1 MHLRNRIH
9 YAWVIVAIAA
19 TMGFITSSVRFAA
32 AALVPH
38 LGDPTAGFGWS
49 YGAISLAFSLQW
61 IVFGLASPYVGW
73 LGDRYGVRWFLLL
86 GALLFIAGML
96 LTGIMSNLW
105 QFYLFFGVVLGV
117 STTIFT
123 VLTVSGVTLWFRRHL
138 GAAMG
143 VVWSFQGIGV
153 IAFLFLIGAS
163 FNQLGIKWIFWIPGI
178 AGGAL
183 LLLLVR
189 FFYNGPADIGLRPLG
204 DLGDEPIQ
212 RPRRDET
219 TKVRAKVFIQQARRT
234 VTFWNLIGIHYWG
247 CMGHNIINV
256 LVVAIAVDSGLSLG
270 AAAGVLAA
278 QQSVGV
284 VARGAVPV
292 VAEHWG
298 CRKVWI
304 VGMALQVFP
313 LLIILFAHDTWA
325 YYLFAVLFGIGQST
339 EVPTF
344 PIANRQYYGN
354 VPQGSLYGWQSLG
367 SGLGMGL
374 APGVRRG
381 PVGRNGNLPGAVAN
395 VPWIQPDGP
404 FPGLVAALAPRE
416 ANSRLGTPPA
426 RQSQTCRLGEGA
438 TRRRRL
444 LEANPGLDHADISV
458 NPGMNIGQRGAVPHL
473 ARGKSLQIL
482 PAR

>member
-1 MHLRNRIH
+1 MHPRNRIH
-9 YAWVIVAIAA
+9 YAWAIVAIAA
-19 TMGFITSSVRFAA
+19 TMGCITSSVRFAA

-38 LGDPTAGFGWS
+38 LSDPTAGFGWS

-105 QFYLFFGVVLGV
+105 QFYLFFGGVLGV

-153 IAFLFLIGAS
+153 IAFLFLIGAA
-163 FNQLGIKWIFWIPGI
+163 FNQLGIKWIFWLPGI

-189 FFYNGPADIGLRPLG
+189 FFYNEPADIGLRPVG

-212 RPRRDET
+212 RPRRDES
-219 TKVRAKVFIQQARRT
+219 TKVRTKVFIQQARRT

-270 AAAGVLAA
+270 VAAGVLAA

-292 VAEHWG
+292 VAERWG

-304 VGMALQVFP
+304 VGMTLQVFP
-313 LLIILFAHDTWA
+313 LLIILFAHDAWA

-374 APGVRRG
+374 APVCAGVLWDVTG
-381 PVGRNGNLPGAVAN
+381 TYMAPLLMSLGFSLMALFQAWLLPSPHVRQ
-395 VPWIQPDGP
+395 IPDWE
-404 FPGLVAALAPRE
+404 R
-416 ANSRLGTPPA
+416 
-426 RQSQTCRLGEGA
+426 
-438 TRRRRL
+438 
-444 LEANPGLDHADISV
+444 H
-458 NPGMNIGQRGAVPHL
+458 
-473 ARGKSLQIL
+473 L
-482 PAR
+482 PANLRPAG